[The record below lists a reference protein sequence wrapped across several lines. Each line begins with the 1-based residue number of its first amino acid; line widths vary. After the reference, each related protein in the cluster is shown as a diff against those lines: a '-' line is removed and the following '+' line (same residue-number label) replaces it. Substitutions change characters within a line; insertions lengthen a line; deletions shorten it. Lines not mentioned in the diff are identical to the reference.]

1 MHFLCGYAKNGRT
14 KTPYGHDIDSFSTFI
29 RYAVF
34 GIMFILHLI
43 FLKNINKLYK
53 HYVEVLNEDSVLMK

>member
-1 MHFLCGYAKNGRT
+1 MQCIFLCGYAKNGRT

-34 GIMFILHLI
+34 GIIFILHLI
-43 FLKNINKLYK
+43 FFKNINKLYK
-53 HYVEVLNEDSVLMK
+53 H